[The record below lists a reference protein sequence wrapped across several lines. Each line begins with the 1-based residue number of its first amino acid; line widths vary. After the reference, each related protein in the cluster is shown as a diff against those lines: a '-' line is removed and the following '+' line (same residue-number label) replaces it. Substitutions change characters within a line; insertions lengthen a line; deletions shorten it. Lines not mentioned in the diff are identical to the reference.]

1 MSGRGCDERID
12 QQLDV
17 ERAAKRGDRLG
28 AVDDGID
35 EIGDDGFVRL
45 VREGHRIRARAECRL
60 LAFLE
65 PRAVGKENDELARSV
80 LRVPATGTAP
90 KSATRREPT

>member
-1 MSGRGCDERID
+1 MLGRGRDECID

-35 EIGDDGFVRL
+35 EIGDDGLVRL
-45 VREGHRIRARAECRL
+45 VRESHRIRAR
-60 LAFLE
+60 
-65 PRAVGKENDELARSV
+65 
-80 LRVPATGTAP
+80 TACV
-90 KSATRREPT
+90 SI